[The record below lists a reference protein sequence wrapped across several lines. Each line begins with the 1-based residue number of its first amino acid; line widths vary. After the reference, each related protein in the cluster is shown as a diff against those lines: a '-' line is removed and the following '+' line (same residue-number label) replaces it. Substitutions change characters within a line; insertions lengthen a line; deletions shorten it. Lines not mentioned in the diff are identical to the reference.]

1 MNGQMEDKSIQ
12 PRLLHGTHHVILLVG
27 AIYLCTET
35 SHDVHSTDPRLLTK
49 LGSHNLPFYL
59 LHRSGLT
66 CEFVYSVVSLAK
78 EGLPIAA
85 ITRHIQRLREEFSAD
100 IICTLVHCYKR
111 RIGKQF
117 SQEEVSEFT
126 KSECLLSTQQP
137 HPTNARCF
145 IIYFQQNECAYL
157 SHMDS
162 MRIRKCIRLDHTFKV
177 ASNIGYLRSDGRWVT
192 LYESIFIVLN
202 EEGAVVAWQFTK
214 TTSLEEVKPLLL
226 SLTKRIE
233 LPDNESLTVY
243 VDNCCQVRRQI
254 QDIFGHDVLVKLDLF
269 HAVQRVSRAM
279 RKQHTLYLPCI
290 RDFKMTLRN
299 SVDRGKWRAKHTPD
313 SDVINRNIEQ
323 FMNTL
328 CMAELSNNDIITPKV
343 VKQIQLLQAHINH
356 GCLSN
361 IEPGG
366 GTNYNE
372 ALHRFINPH
381 FIHAGRIG
389 IPLAYALLTI
399 LFHMHNCKKN
409 HEDSFSDILMVKLG
423 FYTSPTPSKCGILPK
438 DKDES
443 DNGEQ
448 LLVNSNAFTFPEELI
463 ARIYKNAFLLNEMI
477 KPYSGFL

>member
-1 MNGQMEDKSIQ
+1 
-12 PRLLHGTHHVILLVG
+12 
-27 AIYLCTET
+27 
-35 SHDVHSTDPRLLTK
+35 
-49 LGSHNLPFYL
+49 
-59 LHRSGLT
+59 
-66 CEFVYSVVSLAK
+66 
-78 EGLPIAA
+78 
-85 ITRHIQRLREEFSAD
+85 
-100 IICTLVHCYKR
+100 
-111 RIGKQF
+111 
-117 SQEEVSEFT
+117 
-126 KSECLLSTQQP
+126 
-137 HPTNARCF
+137 
-145 IIYFQQNECAYL
+145 
-157 SHMDS
+157 MDS

-243 VDNCCQVRRQI
+243 VDNCCQVRRKI
-254 QDIFGHDVLVKLDLF
+254 QDIFGHDVVVKLDLF

-299 SVDRGKWRAKHTPD
+299 SVDRGKCRAKHTPD

-323 FMNTL
+323 FMNTW

-399 LFHMHNCKKN
+399 LFHMHNCKKIMRTA
-409 HEDSFSDILMVKLG
+409 SQTYLW
-423 FYTSPTPSKCGILPK
+423 
-438 DKDES
+438 
-443 DNGEQ
+443 
-448 LLVNSNAFTFPEELI
+448 
-463 ARIYKNAFLLNEMI
+463 
-477 KPYSGFL
+477 